1 MKVNST
7 RAASHR
13 HGKAHKQ
20 LTQDPWP
27 LRIVSMS
34 IYKDALFKA
43 CEIAEEAS
51 QLAASYFRQTI
62 LIEMKENGTPVTIA
76 DKKAEELIRKR
87 LGQSFSDHGI
97 LGEEFGSEVKSS
109 EYVWTIDPIDGTRSF
124 IRGIPLFGTLL
135 GLLHKGVPV
144 VGVMVLPGLNETYVA
159 SHGGGAYCNGHQ
171 LRVSPMQHLDKA
183 VISVGDVLTFE
194 PSGKT
199 GFLRALEK
207 KADFCRSYTDC
218 FGHSLLM
225 RGSVDAMI
233 DPVVSIW
240 DIAPLACLIEEAG
253 GDYCDFNGVKDITS
267 SSFMSFTPALKS
279 QLIALSQ

>member
-1 MKVNST
+1 
-7 RAASHR
+7 
-13 HGKAHKQ
+13 
-20 LTQDPWP
+20 
-27 LRIVSMS
+27 MS

-144 VGVMVLPGLNETYVA
+144 VGVMV
-159 SHGGGAYCNGHQ
+159 
-171 LRVSPMQHLDKA
+171 
-183 VISVGDVLTFE
+183 
-194 PSGKT
+194 
-199 GFLRALEK
+199 
-207 KADFCRSYTDC
+207 
-218 FGHSLLM
+218 
-225 RGSVDAMI
+225 
-233 DPVVSIW
+233 
-240 DIAPLACLIEEAG
+240 
-253 GDYCDFNGVKDITS
+253 
-267 SSFMSFTPALKS
+267 
-279 QLIALSQ
+279 